1 MSLVFPFKQLLTRY
15 GAKTMKPVIIIAI
28 AFVLLIPLPIFAQEE
43 RLGLTEDEFEDV
55 FVSSEEY
62 TKLLDRLY
70 KLENQTHLHTY
81 QVISYVGILLAFIGF
96 ILMLRYWSNPYERHL
111 ENWIKMITV
120 LYPKSYERRIKRD
133 FNYWRDYR
141 NKAEPSPDGEWYVPK
156 DFAHYWHCM
165 KLLAFFSIIIGFFLQ
180 IFQ

>member
-1 MSLVFPFKQLLTRY
+1 
-15 GAKTMKPVIIIAI
+15 MKLVIIIAI
-28 AFVLLIPLPIFAQEE
+28 VFVLLIPLPIFAQEE

-81 QVISYVGILLAFIGF
+81 TVIAYVGILLAFIGF

-111 ENWIKMITV
+111 ENWIKIITV

-180 IFQ
+180 IFQLGFL